1 MGKTIEWQILKG
13 VNTGGKSRIHFC
25 HRKFKMSRGGHENEE
40 ILSVKRA
47 QGEAEEVVKFKEHRG

>member
-1 MGKTIEWQILKG
+1 M
-13 VNTGGKSRIHFC
+13 NTGRKSRILFC

-47 QGEAEEVVKFKEHRG
+47 QGEAKEVVKFKEHQG